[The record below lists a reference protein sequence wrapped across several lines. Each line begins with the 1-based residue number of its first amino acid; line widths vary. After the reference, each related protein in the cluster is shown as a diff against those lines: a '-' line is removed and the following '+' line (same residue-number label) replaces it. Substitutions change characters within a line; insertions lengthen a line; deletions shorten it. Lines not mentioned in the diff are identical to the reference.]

1 MDNLSMQNSSCSTK
15 YDTAEVAMFFP
26 AQRGGEGII
35 PLPLTGWQI
44 LSIMASR
51 INRPSN
57 GPLQVQPSLL
67 IPNPL
72 LWSSTSRTTMPWPNI
87 AYSAHHSWSFRPD
100 CRNYVGN
107 CCKALPVKEA
117 PLPPPPQHSLAP
129 TLMTNLA
136 DLIVT
141 ALNNKPV
148 SKATHYVNNSN
159 IVSEDEFV
167 VFRAPWPASFD
178 FVNPATRLPFALHES
193 LAIFSPS
200 KLPCPSSSSSSSLPL
215 TSRNKQSSHGRH
227 GRSTSKRATD
237 GSSQKTAFGSNR
249 NSRFNFG
256 RLLRNSPPPVP
267 PALLRLLGAAA
278 VRKDSSNKLKVTLR
292 VLPSANSNASNSPGS
307 NYITVDGRQKQ
318 VAVAEL
324 YSGARRPVGANKAG
338 ALKKVFGF
346 DSVFSGDDSLS
357 EICSNVLFEVIQT
370 VIAGE
375 DSCILSFGHT
385 GEGCCNNTFIG
396 EDHDVH
402 QVGVIPSA
410 ISWLYRLIGEQKQR
424 TGARFSV
431 RVSAVE
437 ISGPN
442 EEVRDLLANKGAI
455 VLDSASTTAHLQNAS
470 ELRAPSLEKAGH
482 YLDTALSL
490 RKFSTDEE
498 RRNSHLI
505 YTLHVYQ
512 YRVNQDGKGGVS
524 GGRSRLHLIDLG
536 PGEKCTKPNRSSL
549 TLPAIG
555 NVLLTLMQG
564 QKHLPSKDSNLT
576 KILKETIG
584 SSQCKFVSIL
594 ACVSPDSCRYM
605 ETMNTIQI
613 ISRLYRLKRTK
624 KTPFGVGLNSSSGGD
639 SSCEERQ
646 RRMIRRS
653 ISDPDCTTSSSE
665 QSCDTVIFLGT
676 PGVPF
681 VAEPSAASNVH
692 SHSSSTRIL
701 KPSSNSTSTAPQR
714 PAHFLNNLICAGPAS
729 AMTKVSGKHSIEQ
742 EEWIDGPKAKPKP
755 QKQLQQQP
763 QQQHAEKLLLDS
775 RSVVEQSKRERVRE
789 WIIRQETE
797 RLVNISSGGGG
808 GGGSGAQP
816 SITAD
821 DGSLSRS
828 HVEEWNVQLA
838 RSSLYGSPEARYLED
853 IVEVEEDSLSEQY
866 SSNAHP
872 PADHCQKTKTLLHGI
887 TESISAAFSDSA
899 GRLRILS
906 TDDVD
911 TRCSDSIS
919 ICTAS
924 ALADPVD
931 EDVPSLSSDEDLEL
945 AMQASLSL
953 SSVRSLDILQK
964 LKAERAQQA
973 LLLNT
978 PTQQPKPAAGVGS
991 SFSIGQQQQQQQRL
1005 DPEGKERFACFE
1017 ESVSTTTMEKSR
1029 MPAPVPVS
1037 QSGLLDEVEKRPSVV
1052 QLYDGGCCRLTGGDR
1067 MPPPTS
1073 GSYRQAIDLF
1083 EPVVCSGKG
1092 SKSQQLKF
1100 SQSISTRLKNCNS
1113 NASGGESKLPKL
1125 NLAAVGKVIKE
1136 KKSDPANAFHQV
1148 RVKSPLHLLLANA
1161 RVPKFTPRGSHSPS
1175 QRTSSGYESGGHDS
1189 TVGLIVSPCPKQ
1201 LTQPCRAGVAR
1212 SMSSGRGSDNS
1223 LTPSSD
1229 SFIRPPRG
1237 TLHRTAGGKLS
1248 LGSNVN
1254 AKLAPRTQP
1263 RQRLIINTTA
1273 TVANTPTIQVP
1284 CTTATISA
1292 TNPCNATTSAATTTT
1307 TTTTT
1312 NTATTTTTTTNTNTN
1327 NNNTTCA
1334 NNAVKNKSGS
1344 VVQQVT
1350 TATNITV
1357 SSLSHGNK
1365 VSKVQNT
1372 NLEKQSPQSS
1382 SDADTASAASD
1393 VDSGASASE
1402 RSPKKR
1408 WFMNVIGRGFKSAP
1422 QSPGSP
1428 SNKGI
1433 FGLPSSLLRPKY
1445 FLSSRSSSLTREEME
1460 KSKTKIDQLKAKQ
1473 EALKVEL
1480 RKAKERLGVPES
1492 KWCYDLHVLD
1502 CMESHSMG
1510 MMEAFVQETKI
1521 LEKRVNACKSH
1532 VQLITVFDAAP
1543 SRAG

>member
-1 MDNLSMQNSSCSTK
+1 MEFVLPKFYSNVDYYQSEEDCEDMNGRRLSVMT
-15 YDTAEVAMFFP
+15 
-26 AQRGGEGII
+26 
-35 PLPLTGWQI
+35 
-44 LSIMASR
+44 SR
-51 INRPSN
+51 IGRPSD

-72 LWSSTSRTTMPWPNI
+72 LWSCTSRTTMPWPNI
-87 AYSAHHSWSFRPD
+87 AYSAHHYWSFRPD
-100 CRNYVGN
+100 CRNHVDN
-107 CCKALPVKEA
+107 FCKALPVKEA
-117 PLPPPPQHSLAP
+117 PLPLPPQHSLAP

-148 SKATHYVNNSN
+148 SKATHYVNNSKCLTLN
-159 IVSEDEFV
+159 ASQKSKHNRNSNWIKMCSTCIELSEDEFV
-167 VFRAPWPASFD
+167 VFRAPWPASYD
-178 FVNPATRLPFALHES
+178 FVNPANRLPFALHES

-215 TSRNKQSSHGRH
+215 TSRNKQSSHGRY
-227 GRSTSKRATD
+227 GRSVSKRATD
-237 GSSQKTAFGSNR
+237 GSSQKTTTFGSNR

-267 PALLRLLGAAA
+267 PALLRLLGPAA
-278 VRKDSSNKLKVTLR
+278 VRKDSSNK
-292 VLPSANSNASNSPGS
+292 
-307 NYITVDGRQKQ
+307 
-318 VAVAEL
+318 
-324 YSGARRPVGANKAG
+324 
-338 ALKKVFGF
+338 
-346 DSVFSGDDSLS
+346 S

-375 DSCILSFGHT
+375 DSCILSFGYT
-385 GEGCCNNTFIG
+385 GEGCCNSTFIG

-442 EEVRDLLANKGAI
+442 EEVRDLLTNKGAI
-455 VLDSASTTAHLQNAS
+455 VMDSALTAAHLQNAS

-490 RKFSTDEE
+490 RKFNTEEE

-505 YTLHVYQ
+505 FTLHVYQ

-536 PGEKCTKPNRSSL
+536 QGEKCTKPNRTSL

-555 NVLLTLMQG
+555 NVLLTLLQG

-576 KILKETIG
+576 KIFKETIG

-613 ISRLYRLKRTK
+613 ISRLHRLKRTK

-646 RRMIRRS
+646 RRVIRRS

-681 VAEPSAASNVH
+681 VAEPSAASTAH
-692 SHSSSTRIL
+692 SHSSSTRIP
-701 KPSSNSTSTAPQR
+701 KPSSNSTSTTAPKR

-729 AMTKVSGKHSIEQ
+729 TMTRIK
-742 EEWIDGPKAKPKP
+742 
-755 QKQLQQQP
+755 
-763 QQQHAEKLLLDS
+763 
-775 RSVVEQSKRERVRE
+775 QSKRERVRE

-797 RLVNISSGGGG
+797 RLVNVGSGGG

-816 SITAD
+816 LITAD
-821 DGSLSRS
+821 EGLLSRS
-828 HVEEWNVQLA
+828 NVEEWNVQLT

-853 IVEVEEDSLSEQY
+853 IVEVEEDSSSEQY
-866 SSNAHP
+866 SSNVHVP
-872 PADHCQKTKTLLHGI
+872 VEHVGDHCQKTKTLLHGI

-919 ICTAS
+919 LCTAS

-964 LKAERAQQA
+964 LKAERAQQV

-978 PTQQPKPAAGVGS
+978 PTQQPKPIAVGAG
-991 SFSIGQQQQQQQRL
+991 SFSIGQQQQRL

-1017 ESVSTTTMEKSR
+1017 ESSSMSTTTAEKSH
-1029 MPAPVPVS
+1029 MPAPIPVS

-1052 QLYDGGCCRLTGGDR
+1052 PTTFDVGCCRGIGGDNR

-1113 NASGGESKLPKL
+1113 NAGGESKLPKL
-1125 NLAAVGKVIKE
+1125 NLAAVGKAIKE
-1136 KKSDPANAFHQV
+1136 KKSDSCHQV

-1161 RVPKFTPRGSHSPS
+1161 RVPKFTARGSHSPS

-1201 LTQPCRAGVAR
+1201 LTQPCRASLVVAR
-1212 SMSSGRGSDNS
+1212 STSSGRGSDNS
-1223 LTPSSD
+1223 STPTSD
-1229 SFIRPPRG
+1229 SFIRPPR
-1237 TLHRTAGGKLS
+1237 
-1248 LGSNVN
+1248 
-1254 AKLAPRTQP
+1254 
-1263 RQRLIINTTA
+1263 
-1273 TVANTPTIQVP
+1273 
-1284 CTTATISA
+1284 
-1292 TNPCNATTSAATTTT
+1292 
-1307 TTTTT
+1307 
-1312 NTATTTTTTTNTNTN
+1312 
-1327 NNNTTCA
+1327 
-1334 NNAVKNKSGS
+1334 
-1344 VVQQVT
+1344 
-1350 TATNITV
+1350 
-1357 SSLSHGNK
+1357 
-1365 VSKVQNT
+1365 
-1372 NLEKQSPQSS
+1372 
-1382 SDADTASAASD
+1382 D
-1393 VDSGASASE
+1393 
-1402 RSPKKR
+1402 
-1408 WFMNVIGRGFKSAP
+1408 VIGRGFKSAP

-1460 KSKTKIDQLKAKQ
+1460 KSKAKIDQLKAKQ

-1492 KWCYDLHVLD
+1492 KWCYDSKLLFTNAHASRIYAYFCMMIPMLGDGAIAQAVLSRQQAGNFVTVNVAYALALAFAIYVSGGVSGGHVNPAVTLALCSIGACSWRMLPAYWFGQYLGAFIGSSIVLVLGTAILLMVIVAVTDERNMEVPKAIAPLLIGLAIFSVASGFGYNCGGAINPARDFSPRLLTSLTGWGSETFSVRNYWFWVPIIGPHIGGLIGAALYKLFVGIHWPPVHEITMISSQISRSFSSFSLD
-1502 CMESHSMG
+1502 DSG
-1510 MMEAFVQETKI
+1510 KLA
-1521 LEKRVNACKSH
+1521 NASDLSVTGKNFIRRTSSI
-1532 VQLITVFDAAP
+1532 QLY
-1543 SRAG
+1543 

>member
-1 MDNLSMQNSSCSTK
+1 MWRCLCRPIVISYIVVCGEVVFENMENLALLNSRENQKSKHNRNSNWIKMCSTCI
-15 YDTAEVAMFFP
+15 E
-26 AQRGGEGII
+26 
-35 PLPLTGWQI
+35 L
-44 LSIMASR
+44 
-51 INRPSN
+51 
-57 GPLQVQPSLL
+57 
-67 IPNPL
+67 
-72 LWSSTSRTTMPWPNI
+72 
-87 AYSAHHSWSFRPD
+87 
-100 CRNYVGN
+100 
-107 CCKALPVKEA
+107 
-117 PLPPPPQHSLAP
+117 
-129 TLMTNLA
+129 
-136 DLIVT
+136 
-141 ALNNKPV
+141 
-148 SKATHYVNNSN
+148 
-159 IVSEDEFV
+159 SEDEFV
-167 VFRAPWPASFD
+167 VFRAPWPASYD
-178 FVNPATRLPFALHES
+178 FVNPANRLPFALHES

-215 TSRNKQSSHGRH
+215 TSRNKQSSHGRY
-227 GRSTSKRATD
+227 GRSVSKRATD
-237 GSSQKTAFGSNR
+237 GSSQKTTTFGSNR

-267 PALLRLLGAAA
+267 PALLRLLGPAA

-324 YSGARRPVGANKAG
+324 YSGGRRPVGANKAG

-385 GEGCCNNTFIG
+385 GEGCCNSTFIG

-442 EEVRDLLANKGAI
+442 EEVRDLLTNKGAI
-455 VLDSASTTAHLQNAS
+455 VMDSALTAAHLQNAS

-490 RKFSTDEE
+490 RKFNTEEE

-505 YTLHVYQ
+505 FTLHVYQ

-536 PGEKCTKPNRSSL
+536 QGEKCTKPNRTSL

-555 NVLLTLMQG
+555 NVLLTLLQG

-576 KILKETIG
+576 KIFKETVG

-613 ISRLYRLKRTK
+613 ISRLHRLKRTK

-646 RRMIRRS
+646 RRVIRRS

-681 VAEPSAASNVH
+681 VAEPSAASTAAH
-692 SHSSSTRIL
+692 SHSSSTRIP
-701 KPSSNSTSTAPQR
+701 KPSSNSTSTTAPKR

-729 AMTKVSGKHSIEQ
+729 TMTRINH
-742 EEWIDGPKAKPKP
+742 
-755 QKQLQQQP
+755 
-763 QQQHAEKLLLDS
+763 
-775 RSVVEQSKRERVRE
+775 RSMVEQSKRERVRE

-797 RLVNISSGGGG
+797 RLVNV
-808 GGGSGAQP
+808 GSGAQP
-816 SITAD
+816 LITAD
-821 DGSLSRS
+821 EGLLSRS
-828 HVEEWNVQLA
+828 NVEEWNVQLT

-853 IVEVEEDSLSEQY
+853 IVEVEEDSSSEQY
-866 SSNAHP
+866 SSNVHVP
-872 PADHCQKTKTLLHGI
+872 VEHVGDHCQKTKTLLHGI

-919 ICTAS
+919 LCTAS

-964 LKAERAQQA
+964 LKAERAQQV

-978 PTQQPKPAAGVGS
+978 PTQQPKPIAVGAG
-991 SFSIGQQQQQQQRL
+991 SFSIGQQQQQQRL

-1017 ESVSTTTMEKSR
+1017 ESSSMSTTTVEKSH
-1029 MPAPVPVS
+1029 MPAPIPVS

-1052 QLYDGGCCRLTGGDR
+1052 PTTFDVGCCRGIGGDNR

-1100 SQSISTRLKNCNS
+1100 GQSISTRLKNCNP
-1113 NASGGESKLPKL
+1113 NAGGESKLPKL
-1125 NLAAVGKVIKE
+1125 NLAAVGKAIKE
-1136 KKSDPANAFHQV
+1136 KKSDPCHQV

-1161 RVPKFTPRGSHSPS
+1161 RVPKFTARGSHSPS

-1201 LTQPCRAGVAR
+1201 LTQPCRASLVVAR
-1212 SMSSGRGSDNS
+1212 STSSGRGSDNS
-1223 LTPSSD
+1223 STPTSD

-1237 TLHRTAGGKLS
+1237 TLHRTSGGKLS

-1254 AKLAPRTQP
+1254 AKLAPRAQP
-1263 RQRLIINTTA
+1263 RQRLVINTTA
-1273 TVANTPTIQVP
+1273 TVANTPT
-1284 CTTATISA
+1284 
-1292 TNPCNATTSAATTTT
+1292 
-1307 TTTTT
+1307 
-1312 NTATTTTTTTNTNTN
+1312 
-1327 NNNTTCA
+1327 
-1334 NNAVKNKSGS
+1334 
-1344 VVQQVT
+1344 
-1350 TATNITV
+1350 
-1357 SSLSHGNK
+1357 
-1365 VSKVQNT
+1365 VQNT

-1382 SDADTASAASD
+1382 SDADTASASD

-1402 RSPKKR
+1402 RSPRKR

-1460 KSKTKIDQLKAKQ
+1460 KSKAKIDQLKAKQ

-1543 SRAG
+1543 SRADDTSEEIDKLYCVQHTMAKRLRTDRTWIRIALAEFFGTLVLVMLGDGAIAQAVLSRQQAGNFVTVNVAYALALTFAIYVSGGVSVLIYYQFYKHTDQD